1 MAWTY
6 LAVSADSLRHFPPG
20 SDQLPTASVTSTA
33 KESWPAVRWSISYPG
48 LQFGTM
54 CGLWT
59 EQHSRVWTSSMAD
72 SPAKTSALQGF
83 NEAWKASE
91 AGFFSRLSDLP
102 RSAARRLCSSRTYG
116 HYLLG
121 RLMPSE
127 MRLSNV
133 GTHAGTGISQP
144 RMSELFKGAVDGS
157 SLLPTLSASSYGYNK
172 GGAAGRQG
180 RARPSLQTM
189 AKQGL
194 LPTLT
199 VKGNYNKAGLSS
211 RSGDGLVT
219 WLWKRGQRGPL
230 NPVWAEL
237 FMGYLPQWTVCEP
250 WAMPSSPRKRAK
262 RSAG

>member
-72 SPAKTSALQGF
+72 SPARTSALRATAR
-83 NEAWKASE
+83 AWRESE
-91 AGFFSRLSDLP
+91 AAWLARYSGLSKSRGQRLSFWKTWQPLGPAAKNEWSKNWP
-102 RSAARRLCSSRTYG
+102 RSGMT
-116 HYLLG
+116 
-121 RLMPSE
+121 
-127 MRLSNV
+127 V
-133 GTHAGTGISQP
+133 AGTCYP
-144 RMSELFKGAVDGS
+144 LTTWERRTSETDGS
-157 SLLPTLSASSYGYNK
+157 SLLPTPSASSYGTNK
-172 GGAAGRQG
+172 GGAAGRVG
-180 RARPSLQTM
+180 KERPSLQTM
-189 AKQGL
+189 AKR
-194 LPTLT
+194 
-199 VKGNYNKAGLSS
+199 AGGKLDP
-211 RSGDGLVT
+211 RFVE
-219 WLWKRGQRGPL
+219 WM
-230 NPVWAEL
+230 
-237 FMGYLPQWTVCEP
+237 MGYPKTWTVCEP